1 MTNVEI
7 KNAQPK
13 DREYIMS
20 DSGGLVILIKP
31 SGAKLWRYR
40 YSINAKKQKLSL
52 GSYPEISLAQAR
64 IRAADARAKVAQGI
78 SPVTERREKKEANKV
93 TNSFEGVCL
102 EWQATRL
109 PQWSEVYAADT
120 KRLFERDVFPVLG
133 KRPIG
138 DIQPLELLE
147 LLRKIEDR
155 GANELATKVRRR
167 CGEVYAYAIVTGR
180 AKYNPARD
188 LATAMQRFQRGH
200 YASLDASE
208 LPAFLTAL
216 ETTTGNIMVNFA
228 VRLLMLTGLR
238 PGELRKGE
246 WREIDF
252 DNALWE
258 IPAERMKARRPHL
271 VPLSKQAIELLRSVH
286 AISGNYGLMFPGR
299 NDVTRPMS
307 NMAMNQLI
315 NRCGYGEKLT
325 GHGFRHMMSTI
336 LHEKGFNSA
345 WIELQLAHVDQNT
358 IRGTYNRAQYLEG
371 RKEMMQWY
379 ADRVTQQNNSLKN
392 SPLFRNSDNSH
403 EI

>member
-1 MTNVEI
+1 MPLTNVEI
-7 KNAQPK
+7 KNAQPRDK
-13 DREYIMS
+13 EYVMS
-20 DSGGLVILIKP
+20 DGLGLVVLVKP

-40 YSINAKKQKLSL
+40 YSLNNKKQKLSL

-64 IRAADARAKVAQGI
+64 VRAADARARVAQGI
-78 SPVTERREKKEANKV
+78 SPVTERREKREASKV
-93 TNSFEGVCL
+93 INSFEGVCL
-102 EWQATRL
+102 EWQSTRKAT
-109 PQWSEVYAADT
+109 WSEVYADDT
-120 KRLFERDVFPVLG
+120 KRLFERNVFPLLG

-138 DIQPLELLE
+138 EIEPLELLG

-216 ETTTGNIMVNFA
+216 ETTSGNIMVNFA

-246 WREIDF
+246 WREIDL

-271 VPLSKQAIELLRSVH
+271 VPLSSQAIELLRSVH
-286 AISGNYGLMFPGR
+286 AISGSYGLMFPGR
-299 NDVTRPMS
+299 NDVTRHMS

-315 NRCGYGEKLT
+315 SRCGYGERLT

-336 LHEKGFNSA
+336 LHEQGFNSA
-345 WIELQLAHVDQNT
+345 WIELQLAHVDKNT

-371 RKEMMQWY
+371 RREMMQWY
-379 ADRVTQQNNSLKN
+379 
-392 SPLFRNSDNSH
+392 SDYILSNATYRPNLHSAW
-403 EI
+403 

>member
-1 MTNVEI
+1 MPLTNIEI

-31 SGAKLWRYR
+31 SGAKLWRYH

-78 SPVTERREKKEANKV
+78 SPVTERREKKEASKV
-93 TNSFEGVCL
+93 VNSFEGVCL

-109 PQWSEVYAADT
+109 PQWSEIYAADT

-147 LLRKIEDR
+147 LLRKIEAR

-200 YASLDASE
+200 YASLDVSE
-208 LPAFLTAL
+208 LPAFLAAL
-216 ETTTGNIMVNFA
+216 KSSTGNIMVNFA

-246 WREIDF
+246 WREVDF
-252 DNALWE
+252 D
-258 IPAERMKARRPHL
+258 RGCCRRAYHCRR
-271 VPLSKQAIELLRSVH
+271 VFRSH
-286 AISGNYGLMFPGR
+286 S
-299 NDVTRPMS
+299 S
-307 NMAMNQLI
+307 
-315 NRCGYGEKLT
+315 
-325 GHGFRHMMSTI
+325 
-336 LHEKGFNSA
+336 
-345 WIELQLAHVDQNT
+345 
-358 IRGTYNRAQYLEG
+358 
-371 RKEMMQWY
+371 
-379 ADRVTQQNNSLKN
+379 
-392 SPLFRNSDNSH
+392 
-403 EI
+403 

>member
-1 MTNVEI
+1 MPLTNIEI

-13 DREYIMS
+13 DKEYVMS
-20 DSGGLVILIKP
+20 DGGGLVILVKP

-64 IRAADARAKVAQGI
+64 IRAANARAKVAQGI
-78 SPVTERREKKEANKV
+78 SPVTERREKIEASKV
-93 TNSFEGVCL
+93 INSFEGVCL
-102 EWQATRL
+102 EWQATRQQ
-109 PQWSEVYAADT
+109 QWSEVYAEDT
-120 KRLFERDVFPVLG
+120 KRLFERNVFPVLG
-133 KRPIG
+133 NRPIG
-138 DIQPLELLE
+138 DIQPLELLD

-200 YASLDASE
+200 YASLDTAE

-216 ETTTGNIMVNFA
+216 ETTTGSIMVNLA

-246 WREIDF
+246 WKEIDI

-271 VPLSKQAIELLRSVH
+271 VPLSKQAIELLRSVK
-286 AISGNYGLMFPGR
+286 AISGNYSLMFPGR

-307 NMAMNQLI
+307 DMAMNQLI
-315 NRCGYGEKLT
+315 KRCGYGEKIT

-345 WIELQLAHVDQNT
+345 WIELQLAHVDKNT

-371 RKEMMQWY
+371 RREMMQWY
-379 ADRVTQQNNSLKN
+379 ADHLQSLN
-392 SPLFRNSDNSH
+392 AQ
-403 EI
+403 

>member
-1 MTNVEI
+1 MPLTNIEI

-78 SPVTERREKKEANKV
+78 SPVTERREKKEASKV
-93 TNSFEGVCL
+93 VNSFEGVCL

-109 PQWSEVYAADT
+109 PQWSEIYAADT

-147 LLRKIEDR
+147 LLRKIEAR

-200 YASLDASE
+200 YASLDVSE
-208 LPAFLTAL
+208 LPAFLAAL
-216 ETTTGNIMVNFA
+216 KSSTGNIMVNFA

-246 WREIDF
+246 WREVDF
-252 DNALWE
+252 DN
-258 IPAERMKARRPHL
+258 HL
-271 VPLSKQAIELLRSVH
+271 SCKQAPPNNLTSIKHQKEKYSPNGMGLNFRAPPDPESIIHRFFIFFGHFAYKTVSISVH
-286 AISGNYGLMFPGR
+286 
-299 NDVTRPMS
+299 
-307 NMAMNQLI
+307 LI
-315 NRCGYGEKLT
+315 CVCLHRSC
-325 GHGFRHMMSTI
+325 FVCMMS
-336 LHEKGFNSA
+336 A
-345 WIELQLAHVDQNT
+345 
-358 IRGTYNRAQYLEG
+358 
-371 RKEMMQWY
+371 
-379 ADRVTQQNNSLKN
+379 
-392 SPLFRNSDNSH
+392 
-403 EI
+403 

>member
-1 MTNVEI
+1 M
-7 KNAQPK
+7 
-13 DREYIMS
+13 
-20 DSGGLVILIKP
+20 
-31 SGAKLWRYR
+31 
-40 YSINAKKQKLSL
+40 
-52 GSYPEISLAQAR
+52 
-64 IRAADARAKVAQGI
+64 
-78 SPVTERREKKEANKV
+78 
-93 TNSFEGVCL
+93 
-102 EWQATRL
+102 
-109 PQWSEVYAADT
+109 
-120 KRLFERDVFPVLG
+120 FPVLG

-138 DIQPLELLE
+138 EIEPLELLE

-200 YASLDASE
+200 YPSLDASE

-216 ETTTGNIMVNFA
+216 GTTTGNIMVNLA

-246 WREIDF
+246 WSEVDF

-271 VPLSKQAIELLRSVH
+271 VPLSTQAIELLRSVQ
-286 AISGNYGLMFPGR
+286 AVSGNYGLMFPGR
-299 NDVTRPMS
+299 NDVSRPMS
-307 NMAMNQLI
+307 DMAMNQLI
-315 NRCGYGEKLT
+315 KRCGYGDKLT

-336 LHEKGFNSA
+336 LHEHGFNSA

-371 RKEMMQWY
+371 RRKMMQWY
-379 ADRVTQQNNSLKN
+379 TDYISKALTN
-392 SPLFRNSDNSH
+392 
-403 EI
+403 ETE

>member
-1 MTNVEI
+1 MPLTNVEI
-7 KNAQPK
+7 KNAQPRDK
-13 DREYIMS
+13 EYVMS
-20 DSGGLVILIKP
+20 DGSGLVVLIKP
-31 SGAKLWRYR
+31 GGAKLWRYR
-40 YSINAKKQKLSL
+40 YSLNGKKQKLSL

-64 IRAADARAKVAQGI
+64 ARAADARAKVAHGI
-78 SPVTERREKKEANKV
+78 SPVTERREKREASKLI
-93 TNSFEGVCL
+93 NSFEGVCL

-109 PQWSEVYAADT
+109 QQWSEVYAADT
-120 KRLFERDVFPVLG
+120 KRLFERDVFPILG

-138 DIQPLELLE
+138 DIQPLELLD

-188 LATAMQRFQRGH
+188 LAAAMQRFQRGH
-200 YASLDASE
+200 YASLDTAE

-216 ETTTGNIMVNFA
+216 EMTTGNIMVNFA

-246 WREIDF
+246 WKEIDLE
-252 DNALWE
+252 NSLWE

-271 VPLSKQAIELLRSVH
+271 VPLSKQARELLRSVK

-299 NDVTRPMS
+299 NDVARPMS
-307 NMAMNQLI
+307 DMAMNQLI
-315 NRCGYGEKLT
+315 KRCGYGEKLT

-358 IRGTYNRAQYLEG
+358 IRGIYNRAQYLEG
-371 RKEMMQWY
+371 RREMMQWY
-379 ADRVTQQNNSLKN
+379 ADHLQSLKAQ
-392 SPLFRNSDNSH
+392 
-403 EI
+403 

>member
-1 MTNVEI
+1 MPLTNIEI

-13 DREYIMS
+13 DWEYIMS

-52 GSYPEISLAQAR
+52 GSYPEISLSQAR

-78 SPVTERREKKEANKV
+78 SPVTERREKKQASKI

-102 EWQATRL
+102 EWQATRRAT
-109 PQWSEVYAADT
+109 WSDIYAADT

-147 LLRKIEDR
+147 LLRKIADR

-200 YASLDASE
+200 YLSLDASE

-216 ETTTGNIMVNFA
+216 DTTTGNIMVNLA

-246 WREIDF
+246 WREVDF
-252 DNALWE
+252 DNAIWE

-271 VPLSKQAIELLRSVH
+271 VPLSKQAIELLRSVY

-315 NRCGYGEKLT
+315 KRCGYGDKLT

-336 LHEKGFNSA
+336 LHEQGFNSA

-358 IRGTYNRAQYLEG
+358 IRGTYNRAQYIDG
-371 RKEMMQWY
+371 RREMMQWY
-379 ADRVTQQNNSLKN
+379 ANHILSKPATHNDPAKAKAAATK
-392 SPLFRNSDNSH
+392 
-403 EI
+403 

>member
-1 MTNVEI
+1 
-7 KNAQPK
+7 
-13 DREYIMS
+13 MS

-52 GSYPEISLAQAR
+52 GSYPEISLSQAR

-78 SPVTERREKKEANKV
+78 SPVTERREKKQASKI

-102 EWQATRL
+102 EWQATRRAT
-109 PQWSEVYAADT
+109 WSDIYAADT
-120 KRLFERDVFPVLG
+120 KRLFEHDVFPVLG

-200 YASLDASE
+200 YLSLDASE

-216 ETTTGNIMVNFA
+216 DTTTGNIMVNLA

-246 WREIDF
+246 WNEVDF
-252 DNALWE
+252 DNAIWE

-271 VPLSKQAIELLRSVH
+271 VPLSKQAIELLRSVY

-307 NMAMNQLI
+307 NMAMNQPI
-315 NRCGYGEKLT
+315 KRCGYGDKLT
-325 GHGFRHMMSTI
+325 GHGFRHTMSTI

-358 IRGTYNRAQYLEG
+358 IRGTYNRAQYIDG
-371 RKEMMQWY
+371 RREMMQWY
-379 ADRVTQQNNSLKN
+379 ADHILSKPATH
-392 SPLFRNSDNSH
+392 SDPAKAKAAATK
-403 EI
+403 

>member
-1 MTNVEI
+1 MPLTNIEI

-13 DREYIMS
+13 DKEYVMS
-20 DSGGLVILIKP
+20 DGGGLVILVKP

-64 IRAADARAKVAQGI
+64 IRAANARAKVAQGI
-78 SPVTERREKKEANKV
+78 SPVTERREKIEASKII
-93 TNSFEGVCL
+93 NSFEGVSL
-102 EWQATRL
+102 EWQATRQQ
-109 PQWSEVYAADT
+109 QWSEVYAEDT
-120 KRLFERDVFPVLG
+120 KRLFERNVFPVLG
-133 KRPIG
+133 NRPIG
-138 DIQPLELLE
+138 DIQPLELLD

-200 YASLDASE
+200 YASLDTAE

-216 ETTTGNIMVNFA
+216 ETTTGNIMVNLA

-246 WREIDF
+246 WKEIDL

-271 VPLSKQAIELLRSVH
+271 VPLSKQTIELLRSVK

-307 NMAMNQLI
+307 DMAMNQLI
-315 NRCGYGEKLT
+315 KRCGYGEKLT

-345 WIELQLAHVDQNT
+345 WIELQLAHVDKNT

-379 ADRVTQQNNSLKN
+379 ADHLQSLKAQ
-392 SPLFRNSDNSH
+392 
-403 EI
+403 

>member
-1 MTNVEI
+1 MSLTNVEI
-7 KNAQPK
+7 KSAQPRDK
-13 DREYIMS
+13 EYVMS
-20 DSGGLVILIKP
+20 DGAGLVVLIKP
-31 SGAKLWRYR
+31 GGAKLWRYR
-40 YSINAKKQKLSL
+40 YSLNGKKQKLSL
-52 GSYPEISLAQAR
+52 GSYPAITLAQAR
-64 IRAADARAKVAQGI
+64 IRAAEARAKVAQGI
-78 SPVTERREKKEANKV
+78 SPVTERRENREANKV

-102 EWQATRL
+102 EWQATRKTT
-109 PQWSEVYAADT
+109 WSKVYANDT

-208 LPAFLTAL
+208 LPAFLCAL
-216 ETTTGNIMVNFA
+216 EATTGNIMVNLA

-246 WREIDF
+246 WREVDF

-286 AISGNYGLMFPGR
+286 AISGNYGLIFPGR
-299 NDVTRPMS
+299 NDATLPMS
-307 NMAMNQLI
+307 DMAMNQLI
-315 NRCGYGEKLT
+315 KRCGYGDKLT

-336 LHEKGFNSA
+336 LHEKGFSSA
-345 WIELQLAHVDQNT
+345 WIELQLAHADKNT
-358 IRGTYNRAQYLEG
+358 IRGTYNRAQYLDG
-371 RKEMMQWY
+371 RREMMQWY
-379 ADRVTQQNNSLKN
+379 
-392 SPLFRNSDNSH
+392 SDSTTSIH
-403 EI
+403 IKST

>member
-1 MTNVEI
+1 MPLTPIEI
-7 KNAQPK
+7 KNAAP
-13 DREYIMS
+13 REKEYVMS
-20 DSGGLVILIKP
+20 DGSGLVVLVKP
-31 SGAKLWRYR
+31 GGAKLWRYR
-40 YSINAKKQKLSL
+40 YSLNGKKQKLSL
-52 GSYPEISLAQAR
+52 GSYPEISLSQAR
-64 IRAADARAKVAQGI
+64 VRAADARAKVAQGI
-78 SPVTERREKKEANKV
+78 SPVTERREKREASKV

-102 EWQATRL
+102 EWQDTRKQ
-109 PQWSEVYAADT
+109 QWSEVYADDT
-120 KRLFERDVFPVLG
+120 RRLFERNVFPVLG

-167 CGEVYAYAIVTGR
+167 CGEVYSYAIVTGR
-180 AKYNPARD
+180 ARYNPARD

-200 YASLDASE
+200 YRSLDSSE
-208 LPAFLTAL
+208 LPAFLAAL
-216 ETTTGNIMVNFA
+216 NQTSGNIMVNFA

-246 WREIDF
+246 WKEVDL

-271 VPLSKQAIELLRSVH
+271 VPLSKQVIELLRSVK

-299 NDVTRPMS
+299 NDTTKPMS

-315 NRCGYGEKLT
+315 KRCGYGEKLT

-345 WIELQLAHVDQNT
+345 WIELQLAHADKNT

-371 RKEMMQWY
+371 RRDMMQWY
-379 ADRVTQQNNSLKN
+379 TDHLNNLGECH
-392 SPLFRNSDNSH
+392 D
-403 EI
+403 

>member
-1 MTNVEI
+1 MPLTNIEI

-78 SPVTERREKKEANKV
+78 SPVTERQEKKEASKV
-93 TNSFEGVCL
+93 VNSFEGVCL

-109 PQWSEVYAADT
+109 PQWSEIYAADT

-147 LLRKIEDR
+147 LLRKIEAR

-200 YASLDASE
+200 YASLDVSE
-208 LPAFLTAL
+208 LPAFLAAL
-216 ETTTGNIMVNFA
+216 KSSTGNIMVNFA

-246 WREIDF
+246 WREVDF

-271 VPLSKQAIELLRSVH
+271 VPLSS
-286 AISGNYGLMFPGR
+286 
-299 NDVTRPMS
+299 
-307 NMAMNQLI
+307 
-315 NRCGYGEKLT
+315 
-325 GHGFRHMMSTI
+325 
-336 LHEKGFNSA
+336 
-345 WIELQLAHVDQNT
+345 
-358 IRGTYNRAQYLEG
+358 
-371 RKEMMQWY
+371 
-379 ADRVTQQNNSLKN
+379 
-392 SPLFRNSDNSH
+392 
-403 EI
+403 

>member
-1 MTNVEI
+1 MALTNVQI
-7 KNAQPK
+7 KNAAPGET
-13 DREYIMS
+13 DYTLS
-20 DSGGLVILIKP
+20 DGSGLFIIIKP
-31 SGAKLWRYR
+31 QGSKLWRFRYR
-40 YSINAKKQKLSL
+40 REGKLRRLSL
-52 GSYPEISLAQAR
+52 GAYPEISLSQAR
-64 IRAADARAKVAQGI
+64 IKAAEARAKLAQGI
-78 SPVTERREKKEANKV
+78 SPVDERREQKEASKV
-93 TNSFEGVCL
+93 INSFEGVCL
-102 EWQATRL
+102 EWQATRKAT
-109 PQWSEVYAADT
+109 WSESYADDT
-120 KRLFERDVFPVLG
+120 KRLFERNVFPVLG
-133 KRPIG
+133 ARPIG
-138 DIQPLELLE
+138 DIQPLELLD

-200 YASLDASE
+200 YASLDTAD

-216 ETTTGNIMVNFA
+216 ETTTRNIMVNLA

-246 WREIDF
+246 WKEIDI

-271 VPLSKQAIELLRSVH
+271 VPLSKQAIELLRSVK

-299 NDVTRPMS
+299 NDITRPMS
-307 NMAMNQLI
+307 DMAMNQLI
-315 NRCGYGEKLT
+315 KRCGYGEKLT

-345 WIELQLAHVDQNT
+345 WIELQLAHVDKNT

-371 RKEMMQWY
+371 RREMMQWY
-379 ADRVTQQNNSLKN
+379 ADHIDSLKTN
-392 SPLFRNSDNSH
+392 
-403 EI
+403 

>member
-1 MTNVEI
+1 MPLTNVEI
-7 KNAQPK
+7 KNAQPRDK
-13 DREYIMS
+13 EYVMS
-20 DSGGLVILIKP
+20 DGLGLVVLVKP

-40 YSINAKKQKLSL
+40 YSLNNKKQKLSL

-64 IRAADARAKVAQGI
+64 VRAADARARVAQGI
-78 SPVTERREKKEANKV
+78 SPVTERREKREASKV
-93 TNSFEGVCL
+93 INSFEGVCL
-102 EWQATRL
+102 EWQSTRKAT
-109 PQWSEVYAADT
+109 WSEVYADDT
-120 KRLFERDVFPVLG
+120 KRLFERNVFPLLG

-138 DIQPLELLE
+138 EIEPLELLG

-216 ETTTGNIMVNFA
+216 ETTSGNIMVNFA

-238 PGELRKGE
+238 PDELRKGE
-246 WREIDF
+246 WREIDL

-271 VPLSKQAIELLRSVH
+271 VPLSSQAIELLRSVH
-286 AISGNYGLMFPGR
+286 AISGSYGLMFPGR

-315 NRCGYGEKLT
+315 SRCGYGERLT

-336 LHEKGFNSA
+336 LHEQGFNSA
-345 WIELQLAHVDQNT
+345 WIELQLAHVDKNT

-371 RKEMMQWY
+371 RREMMQWY
-379 ADRVTQQNNSLKN
+379 
-392 SPLFRNSDNSH
+392 SDYILSNATYRPNLHSAW
-403 EI
+403 

>member
-1 MTNVEI
+1 MPLTNIEI
-7 KNAQPK
+7 KNAQPRDK
-13 DREYIMS
+13 EFVMS
-20 DSGGLVILIKP
+20 DGAGLVILIKP
-31 SGAKLWRYR
+31 GGAKLWRYR
-40 YSINAKKQKLSL
+40 YSMNGKKQKLSL

-64 IRAADARAKVAQGI
+64 VRAADARAKLAQGV
-78 SPVTERREKKEANKV
+78 SPVDERREQKEASKV
-93 TNSFEGVCL
+93 INSFEGVCL
-102 EWQATRL
+102 EWQATRKAT
-109 PQWSEVYAADT
+109 WSESYADDT
-120 KRLFERDVFPVLG
+120 KRLFERNVFPVLG

-138 DIQPLELLE
+138 DIEPLELLS

-200 YASLDASE
+200 YASLDTSE
-208 LPAFLTAL
+208 LPAFLAAL
-216 ETTTGNIMVNFA
+216 ETTTGNIMVNLA
-228 VRLLMLTGLR
+228 VRLLMFTGLR

-246 WREIDF
+246 WKEVDL

-271 VPLSKQAIELLRSVH
+271 VPLSKQVVELLRSVK

-307 NMAMNQLI
+307 DMAMNQLI
-315 NRCGYGEKLT
+315 KRCGYGEKLT

-345 WIELQLAHVDQNT
+345 WIELQLAHVDRNT

-371 RKEMMQWY
+371 RREMMQWY
-379 ADRVTQQNNSLKN
+379 ADHLQSLQAQ
-392 SPLFRNSDNSH
+392 
-403 EI
+403 